1 MSLAANLKK
10 HRLRKGVS
18 LQEVADAVGV
28 SKPHIWKLER
38 EDDDKVNPSLELLEK
53 LATYYKTSIASL
65 ISEEENK
72 ICVFGREYDSEQ
84 LDAKTQEYILH
95 LMDTLS
101 GKKSDE

>member
-10 HRLRKGVS
+10 QRLRKGAS

-38 EDDDKVNPSLELLEK
+38 GDDDKVNPSLELLEK
-53 LATYYKTSIASL
+53 LANYYQTSIANL
-65 ISEEENK
+65 LSEEVDK
-72 ICVFGREYDSEQ
+72 ISVFGREYDPEQ
-84 LDAKTQEYILH
+84 FDAKTQEYILH

-101 GKKSDE
+101 VKKRDE

>member
-10 HRLRKGVS
+10 HRLRKGAS
-18 LQEVADAVGV
+18 LQDVADAVGV

-38 EDDDKVNPSLELLEK
+38 EDDDKANPSLELLEK

-65 ISEEENK
+65 VSEEENK
-72 ICVFGREYDSEQ
+72 ISVFGREYDPEQ
-84 LDAKTQEYILH
+84 FDAKTQEYILH

-101 GKKSDE
+101 GKKNDE